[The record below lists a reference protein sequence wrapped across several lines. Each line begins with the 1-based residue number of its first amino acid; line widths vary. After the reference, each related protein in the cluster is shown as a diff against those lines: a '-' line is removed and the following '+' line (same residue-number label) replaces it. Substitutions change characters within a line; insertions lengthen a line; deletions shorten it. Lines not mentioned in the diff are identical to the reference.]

1 MANQEKAKK
10 ERLEFMREQVL
21 EVELQAR
28 YWKAMHDTKLYT
40 IADDK
45 LKPEYDEFIEKAQKA
60 AMEDFEKVQKEQAEE
75 KEKALAQATLS
86 TSN

>member
-1 MANQEKAKK
+1 MANQAKAQK

-40 IADDK
+40 LSDDK
-45 LKPEYDEFIEKAQKA
+45 LKVEYNAFIEKAQA
-60 AMEDFEKVQKEQAEE
+60 DAMAEIENLQKESEA
-75 KEKALAQATLS
+75 AQDKVLTADTLS
-86 TSN
+86 TN

>member
-40 IADDK
+40 LADDK
-45 LKPEYDEFIEKAQKA
+45 LKSEYDAFIEKAQKA
-60 AMEDFEKVQKEQAEE
+60 AMADFEKVQKEQEEE
-75 KEKALAQATLS
+75 KEKVLAQAALS